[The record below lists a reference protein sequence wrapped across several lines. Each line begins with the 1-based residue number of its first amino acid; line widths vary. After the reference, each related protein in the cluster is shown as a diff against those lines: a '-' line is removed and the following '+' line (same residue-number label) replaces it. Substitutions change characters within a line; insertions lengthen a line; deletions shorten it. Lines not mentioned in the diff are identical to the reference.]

1 MRTGIVSNSVLC
13 LPLLNYL
20 RAAGEDLTVFSAEQ
34 AVNDKGAVASFC
46 AGAGIPCVHK
56 KSSGQSLYDWVGAQ
70 QPDIVFVIGYNRII
84 QTNRL
89 VKVMPHI
96 YNVHFG
102 HLPEY
107 RGPNPVF
114 WQLKNGAPSLAITIH
129 RINEHLDAGAIAWK
143 KEYRNEAFFSYGY
156 VHQLMSHYLVE
167 GVNYLLQL
175 KKQGQSIPVTQQDEG
190 RSAYF
195 SRPGLKEVCICWKTM
210 SAKAICDLVKACN
223 PWNNGAVTFYNGF
236 EVRVND
242 AELIDAAVTAKYISA
257 LSTNGSAANGI
268 HTPGTILDT
277 SRSLLIACDHNE
289 AISIHILAV
298 NGILLPGRFAA
309 NYGFTIGQ
317 SFTNI

>member
-1 MRTGIVSNSVLC
+1 MRTGIVSNSILC
-13 LPLLNYL
+13 LPLLHYL
-20 RAAGEDLTVFSAEQ
+20 QSAKEDVTVFSGEQ
-34 AVNDKGAVASFC
+34 DVNSNGTVASFC
-46 AGAGIPCVHK
+46 AGAGIPCIHE
-56 KSSGQSLYDWVGAQ
+56 KSNGQSLYDWVNEQ

-84 QTNRL
+84 RINRL
-89 VKVMPHI
+89 ASVMPHF

-129 RINEHLDAGAIAWK
+129 RINDQLDAGAIAWK
-143 KEYRNEAFFSYGY
+143 REYNNEPFFSYGY

-175 KKQGQSIPVTQQDEG
+175 KKQGHPVPVTDQDER

-195 SRPGLKEVCICWKTM
+195 TRPGMGEVCICWKTM
-210 SAKAICDLVKACN
+210 SAKAICDMVKACN
-223 PWNNGAVTFYNGF
+223 PWNNGAITFYNGF
-236 EVRVND
+236 EVRMND
-242 AELIDAAVTAKYISA
+242 AGLIVPAEAAHRTSN
-257 LSTNGSAANGI
+257 LTTNGSAGHGVHAA
-268 HTPGTILDT
+268 GTILDT
-277 SRSLLIACDHNE
+277 SGTLLVSCNNNETIRIHSLV
-289 AISIHILAV
+289 V
-298 NGILLPGRFAA
+298 NGTLMPARFAA